1 MKYLFCTILLGVA
14 VALNMPFVGLLLGIF
29 FISIKK
35 SNQNLIDPKL
45 GTKLLQAGIIII
57 GFTINSSSAINLI
70 SEYYLQISLFVLTV
84 FFAGMLLAKAFK
96 ISTSL
101 GLLISSGT
109 AICGA
114 TAIAAVAPIIKSKP
128 KELLIALSIIFI
140 FNAVALGAFPFVG
153 QALDMSYNHF
163 GAWVAMAIHDTGS
176 VVGAAMSYGGNSA
189 EVAATLKL
197 GRTIWLIPLIIIL
210 GMLNSKNGMFKL
222 PIFIML
228 FILAIFVGSIFTIK
242 NEIIFVLD
250 NLSDALIIAALFCIG
265 TQINYESIKQTNLR
279 AISFAFVLWIFALT
293 FSYILLMLF

>member
-14 VALNMPFVGLLLGIF
+14 VALNMPFIGLVLGILF
-29 FISIKK
+29 TSIKK
-35 SNQNLIDPKL
+35 SHQNFIDPKL

-84 FFAGMLLAKAFK
+84 FFVGMLLAKAFK

-210 GMLNSKNGMFKL
+210 GMLNSKNDEATGGGL
-222 PIFIML
+222 
-228 FILAIFVGSIFTIK
+228 
-242 NEIIFVLD
+242 
-250 NLSDALIIAALFCIG
+250 
-265 TQINYESIKQTNLR
+265 
-279 AISFAFVLWIFALT
+279 
-293 FSYILLMLF
+293 